1 MRMDEIGYNHKHDRN
16 FYIDRPNGAGDWLI
30 LIIKTPSI
38 FRVNGETRKM
48 PSQAFII
55 YTAEFPQYYR
65 PDCDVYYDDWI
76 HFWPDDDEIALMKQ
90 LELPLNEPISVAD
103 VADISSIARNMCF
116 EQYSANPYRK
126 QSVDLYFRLMLYK
139 MSEKIAARF
148 DLSKVTEGLYF
159 EKLLWTRE
167 SIYRWPGRDWSIDE
181 MAKELSLSRSR
192 FQHLYTDTFGV
203 SINKDI
209 INSRLEK
216 AAELLRASDLSL
228 TDIASI
234 IGYHGMPY
242 FLRQFKAAYDMTP
255 AQYRKTHRE
264 TNVSI
269 IDDVEDATDEA
280 EE

>member
-30 LIIKTPSI
+30 LVVKTPAI
-38 FRVNGETRKM
+38 FRINGETRKM
-48 PSQAFII
+48 PSQSFII
-55 YTAEFPQYYR
+55 YTSDFPQYYC

-76 HFWPDDDEIALMKQ
+76 HFWPDDDEILLMKQ
-90 LELPLNEPISVAD
+90 LELPLNEPVSVAD

-116 EQYSANPYRK
+116 EHYSGNPHRK
-126 QSVDLYFRLMLYK
+126 ESVDLYFRLMLYK

-148 DLSKVTEGLYF
+148 DPSNVTEGRYF
-159 EKLLWTRE
+159 EELLWMRE

-209 INSRLEK
+209 IHSRLEK
-216 AAELLRASDLSL
+216 AAELLRVSDLSL
-228 TDIASI
+228 SDIASI

-255 AQYRKTHRE
+255 AQYRKTYRE
-264 TNVSI
+264 T
-269 IDDVEDATDEA
+269 DASAADENDEA
-280 EE
+280 ASADE